1 AGAKTVKIK
10 RDLQSTG
17 VVAGAKGKT
26 QTIIQGSQGRFRL
39 KAIRLGSNKHF
50 NILVNSVPVGGFTTS
65 GGGSGK
71 ARFSTTPGG
80 KDLMMGFEP
89 RGSTVTVQD
98 DDGDDVL
105 DGDIPDDSVDPNA
118 IRCCLSEDS
127 GGGDGDDD
135 QGENQGNGAECEE
148 LTADECMTQGGQ

>member
-1 AGAKTVKIK
+1 
-10 RDLQSTG
+10 
-17 VVAGAKGKT
+17 
-26 QTIIQGSQGRFRL
+26 
-39 KAIRLGSNKHF
+39 
-50 NILVNSVPVGGFTTS
+50 
-65 GGGSGK
+65 
-71 ARFSTTPGG
+71 RFSTTPGG

-148 LTADECMTQGGQ
+148 LTADECMTQGGQNLGAGTCLPDPCEIVSGTQGDQVQCCVPDSDPEDTPECEQRTSQECSQVQGIDLGAGSCDPNPCEAIPP